1 VSRSHLAL
9 LLPVLLCGT
18 PVLGAPVTL
27 DGVTF
32 SDERGGFVIRD
43 GRGRGTPDDPFVL
56 REEIFDPERPAVLT
70 IRGIDRRFGNR
81 VGGSPPMAFVLVKV
95 VRNRTGRVW
104 HGFEMELR
112 EILSRPSPYEDGL
125 SFAQA
130 EGEKRIYRAD
140 RFSEA
145 WQTDEPRDAVTFY
158 GGRVAPGETVRLRVV
173 ITDFSP
179 TWQFYLLQRRQVPLA
194 RAPVRGSRVAVVSTP
209 PSQLRWQ
216 EPAPCYRSAA
226 TSAAPANRSRLAAAA
241 LTAPASAGSC
251 RESGRHNCGDRPTSP
266 PH

>member
-1 VSRSHLAL
+1 VSKPPLTL
-9 LLPVLLCGT
+9 LFPVFLCAT

-56 REEIFDPERPAVLT
+56 REEILDPERPAVLT
-70 IRGIDRRFGNR
+70 IRGIGRDFGNR
-81 VGGSPPMAFVLVKV
+81 VGGAPPMAFVLVKV
-95 VRNRTGRVW
+95 VRNRTGRIW
-104 HGFEMELR
+104 YGFEMELR

-194 RAPVRGSRVAVVSTP
+194 RAPDTRRGGPCARAMG
-209 PSQLRWQ
+209 LR
-216 EPAPCYRSAA
+216 PGHRTILCGSGAA
-226 TSAAPANRSRLAAAA
+226 SAAPASGSRLAAAL

-251 RESGRHNCGDRPTSP
+251 RAGERRSSGDTPTSP